1 MERDMWFPKKK
12 AATLGNNKG
21 KKRIGERKS

>member
-21 KKRIGERKS
+21 KKKDR